1 MSTAHAVVGTIALM
15 LVAVTKGTAQA
26 VDSSSAAIAAHGKA
40 IYEGKTGGALC
51 FTCHGPQGKGIPGLG
66 PDLTDGQW
74 LHGDGGFGFLQKI
87 IQTGVSKPKQ
97 SMAVMPPMGGG
108 KLTETQLQAI
118 AAYVKALR

>member
-1 MSTAHAVVGTIALM
+1 MSTAHAVFGAIALM
-15 LVAVTKGTAQA
+15 LVAVAKGAAQA
-26 VDSSSAAIAAHGKA
+26 VDSSSVAIAGQGKA

-74 LHGDGGFGFLQKI
+74 LHGDGGFAFLQKI